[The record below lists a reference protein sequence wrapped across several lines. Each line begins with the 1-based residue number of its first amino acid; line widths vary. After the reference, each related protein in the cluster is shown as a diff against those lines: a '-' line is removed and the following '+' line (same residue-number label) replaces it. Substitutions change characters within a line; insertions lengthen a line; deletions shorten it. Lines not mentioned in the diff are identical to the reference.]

1 MSSVITLIIAFCA
14 AVLGSINGLG
24 VTLII
29 STYLLMLDF
38 DKIHSHLWLPYLST
52 GIVASVFLLLR
63 PRLWFN
69 NLIPILQMTF
79 CCALGLIA
87 GKILNKQLDLIAI
100 KIAIGVLIS
109 FITFLIWKLDYISLL
124 GKEIFLEHDWNIT
137 FIDSII
143 FVLTGFLAGTFEFS
157 LAAFLYA
164 YLILRQKHY
173 QVETL
178 DVSVYSVLIVTSIIN
193 LVSSLISYNGKIP
206 ESIDALFFVV
216 IISGAILGKFIYKYI
231 SIELRKKIIFGS
243 LVFLGA
249 KLILQ
254 NLWLIIFSN
263 N

>member
-1 MSSVITLIIAFCA
+1 MSAVLTLIIAFFA

-29 STYLLMLDF
+29 SSYLLLLDF

-52 GIVASVFLLLR
+52 GIIAFIFLILR

-79 CCALGLIA
+79 CCAVGLIA
-87 GKILNKQLDLIAI
+87 GKVLSKQLDLISI
-100 KIAIGVLIS
+100 KIAIGILIS

-124 GKEIFLEHDWNIT
+124 GKEIFLEHDWNFT
-137 FIDSII
+137 FIDSCI

-178 DVSVYSVLIVTSIIN
+178 DVSVYSVLIV
-193 LVSSLISYNGKIP
+193 SSLINFISSLVAYNGQIP
-206 ESIDALFFVV
+206 DTIDWLFFLV
-216 IISGAILGKFIYKYI
+216 IISGAVVGKLIYKFV
-231 SIELRKKIIFGS
+231 SIELRKKIIFSS

-249 KLILQ
+249 KLIIQ
-254 NLWLIIFSN
+254 NTWLFFFKK
-263 N
+263 